1 MHRESTPIDGFDWSV
16 SDEPITYPE
25 RDRVGACT
33 RALDWRRSQSPHGRD
48 CDWDWEAV
56 EPVPADDPEW
66 LHVGNLIA
74 RDRRL
79 LRVFWHP
86 ESDGVRV
93 ERPQAP
99 PPPMLVP
106 ASTPLAPEPIRFS
119 VSVTESRHR
128 SAVLA
133 RLRFLPS
140 RGRES
145 LTFPVMS
152 LTIPPPLD
160 MTPVKWEWT
169 TRLAGS
175 RLNVIDVP
183 DAFLTTPPS
192 ERAPMIREAVQDLM
206 RQIDANGGRRH

>member
-1 MHRESTPIDGFDWSV
+1 MHHDPTPIDGFDWSV
-16 SDEPITYPE
+16 SNEPITYPE
-25 RDRVGACT
+25 RDRVGACK
-33 RALDWRRSQSPHGRD
+33 RALEWRRSQAPHGRD

-56 EPVPADDPEW
+56 EPVPVDDPDW

-74 RDRRL
+74 RDRRR
-79 LRVFWHP
+79 LRIFWRP
-86 ESDGVRV
+86 DSDAVRV

-99 PPPMLVP
+99 PPPITVP
-106 ASTPLAPEPIRFS
+106 ASTPMAPEPIRFA
-119 VSVTESRHR
+119 VSVTGSRHR

-140 RGRES
+140 RGREN
-145 LTFPVMS
+145 LTFPVIS

-160 MTPVKWEWT
+160 MNPVKWEWT

-183 DAFLTTPPS
+183 DIFLTTPPS
-192 ERAPMIREAVQDLM
+192 ERAPIIREAVYELM
-206 RQIDANGGRRH
+206 RQTDANGGRRH